1 MSRYATTYV
10 PSLPC
15 WPKLTILLQL
25 GRASPSGDKPFA
37 WRMQHPERKYQLFP
51 KDNQTA
57 ASPGKPLDPEQAQAF
72 ALARS
77 QTGEKN
83 ERMANL
89 HLRVRINQREMRNRK
104 IGVSDLAPLTTVQEA
119 AMDSRMSIVA
129 LALISFVTDIC
140 QLPSQGGHPS
150 MSGLSAHREARGNNI
165 PLATA

>member
-1 MSRYATTYV
+1 MAHIANCLEMDQEDLTIGLNNYIAAKTVAEESNEPVCNHLTYV
-10 PSLPC
+10 PSFCC

-57 ASPGKPLDPEQAQAF
+57 VAPGKPLDPEQAQAF

-77 QTGEKN
+77 QNGEKN

-89 HLRVRINQREMRNRK
+89 HLRVRINQRDMRNRK

-119 AMDSRMSIVA
+119 AMDSRMSIFAFA
-129 LALISFVTDIC
+129 LFSL
-140 QLPSQGGHPS
+140 
-150 MSGLSAHREARGNNI
+150 
-165 PLATA
+165 

>member
-1 MSRYATTYV
+1 MAHIANC
-10 PSLPC
+10 LEMDQED
-15 WPKLTILLQL
+15 LTIGLNNYIAAKTIAEESNEPL

-57 ASPGKPLDPEQAQAF
+57 VAPGKPLDPEQAQAF

-77 QTGEKN
+77 QNGEKN

-89 HLRVRINQREMRNRK
+89 HLRVRINQRDMRNRK

-129 LALISFVTDIC
+129 FVCLVCD
-140 QLPSQGGHPS
+140 
-150 MSGLSAHREARGNNI
+150 
-165 PLATA
+165 